1 MISAQ
6 SEREKALAILQRVKE
21 SEGARPFSE
30 SIKARTANA
39 FSLSTSFDIETG
51 DLKRTSPIYE
61 LGFLHEGK
69 DSVVAFGR
77 PTEIGGG
84 RQAAFSPFTKAK
96 LKERFG
102 SLFNARA
109 TFTQEGLRQKDIP
122 AFALNQL
129 KGRDVWVQ
137 NLPFERSFLSA
148 RMGKWDFTS
157 WAVDAKLESFT
168 GDSGLYA
175 TSPGLKRA
183 LHQANINQSSLSSLD
198 NYLGSW
204 GKVFDQFKGAL
215 EGPRIEGSTRV
226 FDLMD
231 LTRSVFAMAQTK
243 GHMEKTGE
251 LFAGSSIEALSQAIF
266 KMPEPHSA
274 LGDAVLQSEISKYM
288 YSTGLSLQEGTLS
301 DHQKDFFRR
310 IGSIQKGLK
319 QEGATKNI
327 IDTFVSQQR
336 FLYSHDPEDL
346 ASATIGSQTKLTRG
360 HLQVLQPDGSYSEE
374 PFEFTQRKRGDSTR
388 LTTNIEDF
396 IKGRSLEQSQRHGIQ
411 VDYDVAHKAARSL
424 YIDRYQQA
432 LHEAGGDT
440 RKALEAT
447 GDALASAG
455 DTLKGRVSTLLER
468 EAPKVGIG
476 QTIKANWKLGAVA
489 LAGIGILGH
498 LFSGKDDEYNYIEGL
513 RHTGFSGE
521 SRALNTDFGSGWQGL
536 GRAFKVFGVLGKEGI
551 REAAHVF
558 KHQILPE
565 ALKGKPL
572 ALGVAGATAGELGH
586 LGHAIATSA
595 LTPGMAIA
603 GATSL
608 ALSKYAYMAI
618 KNRRVVKA
626 AVLNPEVTLPVAG
639 RIGEEIVSY
648 IKGRPSH
655 LKGFFE
661 LGGGRAGREALI
673 GQAEGLISKF
683 SGKDDVYNTIEGLR
697 HGGIAGAFRKLLT
710 DFGSGWQGLAAS
722 LSNFAKNH
730 PKTVAGIGAGAIWKL
745 SNWGKDQDEEKGS
758 FLGRTAKAIGWTAGL
773 SLLAMPVMATAGAM
787 VARKKGVNFPVGK
800 AFTESFKTNFSMLK
814 ETFGALGTVHGGQS
828 AKDLFE
834 IGAKRGM
841 KHDKASQFKR
851 FFYEGPK
858 TALEKPVKHTA
869 EWLGKHWAPAAERLN
884 PVAMGLAV
892 LSGYEGVGIVEDLT
906 NLDVGGALMGA
917 ATFAGAKY
925 AYMGYHY
932 RKPLVE
938 FWKKTSKEDKKVLV
952 GGAFAAL
959 SNLTQAAIQGVHA
972 NFAYARYG
980 VEPRTFFAKTGVK
993 MASGATPFTEQVLK
1007 STMNIVDDL
1016 PGDIGA
1022 QFADVGLGF
1031 AESVSRNAKK
1041 SVSMSKDQFKESI
1054 LSQIRVVQSGL
1065 SESMNVGNKEGD
1077 EKKLSALS
1085 ELLGKFTSEER
1096 LNKWADS
1103 YAEATSKVDTE
1114 KVFKS
1119 SPEMDAIK
1127 ERLREKSKGYKDS
1140 KASRE
1145 ERWAA
1150 EDAKWKE
1157 EWAAGRAEREAK
1169 SAADYAER
1177 QARQT
1182 AEREA
1187 RFTES
1192 AKRRAAEE
1200 AATRG
1205 SSSFSGFPEGGV
1217 AGSTRKDNTNFGS
1230 PWQGQ
1235 GRIDDEN
1242 ASRLSKR
1249 HTVGLNPSF
1258 QGSVGIRDIPSFRV
1272 EDADTVQAMF
1282 LMGSNMN
1289 LRLAGID
1296 APETEHEG
1304 FLGRIAQQQPF
1315 GQEAAARLQEILG
1328 QQESISAVF
1337 DPNAEGSYGR
1347 APAVLFGDD
1356 GLNINLQLVQEGMA
1370 AALPFGAA
1378 SDRIFD
1384 TNEFRKAQRD
1394 AQANQRGMWAD
1405 AGWQAVYRGQSQ
1417 AKTKLTHTSLTQPE
1431 RVYENFRTA
1440 GSLMRLQNPDAELS
1454 EMQAAGGKD
1463 DFNII
1468 EGLKHGWAQGN
1479 REFNIGDFGSGYIID
1494 KTVNVMK
1501 KNTKT
1506 KRDLMKGQALARS
1519 QCRAMMDPEN
1529 WTKHH
1534 IG

>member
-175 TSPGLKRA
+175 TNPGLKRA

-521 SRALNTDFGSGWQGL
+521 SRALNTDFGSGWRGL
-536 GRAFKVFGVLGKEGI
+536 IRIGRGEGSNI
-551 REAAHVF
+551 
-558 KHQILPE
+558 IPE
-565 ALKGKPL
+565 VGR
-572 ALGVAGATAGELGH
+572 GELG
-586 LGHAIATSA
+586 LGAQIKGDINDRIAHAFDRGGLARPRQRIDSELMDAAKRGRESPVLIDIDKHKDLLAENSENRLSLESLRAKGAAATQDDLEEIDRLR
-595 LTPGMAIA
+595 LTLAQQPSE
-603 GATSL
+603 SL
-608 ALSKYAYMAI
+608 KGTVRHERFHESVSRQPDLAQQ
-618 KNRRVVKA
+618 VKA
-626 AVLNPEVTLPVAG
+626 TNVPEAFTDIHRQIRYGPEKLRAEEYLAHREQYIHHPMTMAHSPFYPVFRDLEAAGEISVTPRAG
-639 RIGEEIVSY
+639 RI
-648 IKGRPSH
+648 
-655 LKGFFE
+655 
-661 LGGGRAGREALI
+661 RARRLQDLDNQLNATSRLP
-673 GQAEGLISKF
+673 
-683 SGKDDVYNTIEGLR
+683 GKDDAYNTIEGLR
-697 HGGIAGAFRKLLT
+697 HGGIAGAFRKLL
-710 DFGSGWQGLAAS
+710 
-722 LSNFAKNH
+722 
-730 PKTVAGIGAGAIWKL
+730 
-745 SNWGKDQDEEKGS
+745 
-758 FLGRTAKAIGWTAGL
+758 
-773 SLLAMPVMATAGAM
+773 
-787 VARKKGVNFPVGK
+787 
-800 AFTESFKTNFSMLK
+800 
-814 ETFGALGTVHGGQS
+814 
-828 AKDLFE
+828 
-834 IGAKRGM
+834 
-841 KHDKASQFKR
+841 
-851 FFYEGPK
+851 
-858 TALEKPVKHTA
+858 
-869 EWLGKHWAPAAERLN
+869 
-884 PVAMGLAV
+884 
-892 LSGYEGVGIVEDLT
+892 
-906 NLDVGGALMGA
+906 
-917 ATFAGAKY
+917 
-925 AYMGYHY
+925 
-932 RKPLVE
+932 
-938 FWKKTSKEDKKVLV
+938 
-952 GGAFAAL
+952 
-959 SNLTQAAIQGVHA
+959 
-972 NFAYARYG
+972 
-980 VEPRTFFAKTGVK
+980 
-993 MASGATPFTEQVLK
+993 
-1007 STMNIVDDL
+1007 
-1016 PGDIGA
+1016 
-1022 QFADVGLGF
+1022 
-1031 AESVSRNAKK
+1031 
-1041 SVSMSKDQFKESI
+1041 
-1054 LSQIRVVQSGL
+1054 
-1065 SESMNVGNKEGD
+1065 
-1077 EKKLSALS
+1077 
-1085 ELLGKFTSEER
+1085 
-1096 LNKWADS
+1096 
-1103 YAEATSKVDTE
+1103 
-1114 KVFKS
+1114 
-1119 SPEMDAIK
+1119 
-1127 ERLREKSKGYKDS
+1127 
-1140 KASRE
+1140 
-1145 ERWAA
+1145 
-1150 EDAKWKE
+1150 
-1157 EWAAGRAEREAK
+1157 
-1169 SAADYAER
+1169 
-1177 QARQT
+1177 
-1182 AEREA
+1182 
-1187 RFTES
+1187 
-1192 AKRRAAEE
+1192 
-1200 AATRG
+1200 
-1205 SSSFSGFPEGGV
+1205 
-1217 AGSTRKDNTNFGS
+1217 TNFGS

-1249 HTVGLNPSF
+1249 HTVGLNPNF
-1258 QGSVGIRDIPSFRV
+1258 QGSVGIRGIPSFRV